1 MVSNKDYQEIRF
13 INKKRD
19 TKVSWKY
26 KEIVCICRTI
36 LISQSPWSHSLLNV
50 IFPIVRR
57 LIFFS
62 RVGIDSKIKMWT
74 VDNNNKKKPG
84 SRTHKRVKDFTH
96 FLRKKKNMKKV
107 LTMKCKNLFFPS
119 SASIVS
125 LISCVKNRRVHKA
138 IVSINYG
145 KNLFLLLISFL
156 NSFVHAM
163 GNMISHLHSR
173 YLFNYGD
180 EKSESARH
188 SI

>member
-1 MVSNKDYQEIRF
+1 
-13 INKKRD
+13 
-19 TKVSWKY
+19 
-26 KEIVCICRTI
+26 
-36 LISQSPWSHSLLNV
+36 
-50 IFPIVRR
+50 
-57 LIFFS
+57 
-62 RVGIDSKIKMWT
+62 MWT

-163 GNMISHLHSR
+163 VNMISHLHSR